1 MGIRSE
7 MSFLLEEEKAN
18 KKKLE
23 KDKKDAKK
31 KLEDAKRKEIEDR
44 KSELEATKE
53 SYIKFKKDVRNKLFS
68 EALTCIC
75 TQSIN
80 NPTDTERRL
89 MKNIVTNYV
98 VENGA
103 LSLINNSRHPL
114 MVDVKDMVNEYYSKL
129 IENADETN
137 IYTHTIDPITIT
149 DFFKDLDKLDDIED
163 ATGTIRARVAMAEE
177 EFVTKNTV
185 DKQNIDTVLK
195 DTNERIKSAKEGLD
209 NNYSEEVA
217 DEVAQE
223 AAKLGKEKIYRINKQ
238 PKNLFHEMVTRL
250 AKSALNDEVNRQR
263 FVNEN
268 SRLDMFKITES
279 VRCMYTMLEAV
290 STLKIENVDEKY
302 IKNVL
307 ESI

>member
-75 TQSIN
+75 THSIN

-103 LSLINNSRHPL
+103 LSLINNSRHSL
-114 MVDVKDMVNEYYSKL
+114 MVDVKDIVNEYYSKL

-177 EFVTKNTV
+177 EFVTKNAV

-195 DTNERIKSAKEGLD
+195 DTNEKIKSAKEGLD